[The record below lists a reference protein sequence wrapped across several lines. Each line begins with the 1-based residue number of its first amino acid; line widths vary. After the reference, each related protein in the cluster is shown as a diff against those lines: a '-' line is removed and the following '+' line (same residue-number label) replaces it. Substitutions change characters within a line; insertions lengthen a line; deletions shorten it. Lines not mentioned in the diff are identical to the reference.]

1 MNEHYYVYLLTNKKT
16 NKMYVGATSRD
27 PAVRWKSGFGY
38 EHNKDLANDIR
49 RFGWNNGFDKEI
61 IASNLS
67 ADEAYNFEIILI
79 EKLSLTDPRYGYN
92 KSSGG
97 RCGSRGAKR
106 DDAFRYA
113 ISKKNRERYRNSLS
127 AEERIKYDAKRRLL
141 GQPVRCV
148 ESGMIYKSFRDAQ
161 RQTGISEANIRSCCV
176 GRLKT
181 SGGFH
186 WECVDK
192 DYYDWLQAK
201 KTKEKQI
208 NKEKD

>member
-1 MNEHYYVYLLTNKKT
+1 MNERYCVYLITNKIT
-16 NKMYVGATSRD
+16 HKMYVGATSRD
-27 PAVRWKSGFGY
+27 PLLRWNSGSGY
-38 EHNKDLANDIR
+38 EHNREFSKDIR
-49 RFGWNNGFDKEI
+49 RFGWNEGFDKEV

-67 ADEAYNFEIILI
+67 ADEAYNFEILLI
-79 EKLSLTDPRYGYN
+79 DKLNLTNPLYGYN

-97 RCGSRGAKR
+97 RCGSKGTTR
-106 DDAFRYA
+106 DDDFKYMV
-113 ISKKNRERYRNSLS
+113 SKNNRTRYRNALS
-127 AEERIKYDAKRRLL
+127 TEERAKYDAKRRCA

-148 ESGMIYKSFRDAQ
+148 ESGVIYKSFRDAQ
-161 RQTGISEANIRSCCV
+161 RQTGVSEANIRSCCA

-201 KTKEKQI
+201 TKSK
-208 NKEKD
+208 K